1 MNNIKY
7 FVLFLFIS
15 ISSVLYAQNGTIRG
29 TVFDGLTGESLPG
42 VTIFIEENSK
52 GTITDLDGKFNLS
65 VAAGIYDV
73 RVSFISFETVKLENI
88 NVKAGEVTL
97 INNIGLKEVSFEIA
111 SAVVTAKAIRN
122 TETALVAMKQ
132 KSLTLFDG
140 ISAAG
145 LRKTG
150 DSDAASSVKRI
161 TGVSIS
167 NGKYVYVRG
176 LGDRY
181 TKTILNGVD
190 IPGLDPDRN
199 TLQMDIFPSNIIDN
213 IIVYK
218 SFSVDLPA
226 DFTGGVVDIELKDFP
241 EERKGSISLSA
252 GYNPNFHFNS
262 DYLTYEGGRTDYLGF
277 DDGTRNIP
285 ATSDIPFF
293 SEAIAD
299 PNGETGLRYKEILN
313 GFNSTMA
320 AKKQTSF
327 MDYDFGV
334 SYGDQKPLKNV
345 TVGYNLAFSYKNN
358 TEFYENAEFGRYG
371 LASDPNETE
380 LVLRSQTIGNYGVNN
395 VFLTGLAG
403 FAIKTKSSKFR
414 INYIHL
420 QNGESKAGI
429 FDFTSRDV
437 GSEFDAFQHTLL
449 YTQRSLSNLL
459 LDGKHSFNDSKW
471 EVVWKLSPSISKIE
485 DPDIRFTRYAYGA
498 NDLVI
503 GTESGFPERVWRDL
517 EEINLGGVLHISK
530 KFKFIEQ
537 DAKLKFG
544 GAYTYKER
552 NFIIRS
558 YAINVRNIPLTG
570 DPNELFAEE
579 NLWPYENNIGRG
591 TTYEAGFIPI
601 NANQFNAKVD
611 YAAAYISTELNVLKN
626 MKATVGVRAEN
637 YVQHYTGQDQQGE
650 NIFENDKVLDDL
662 SFFPSINLIYKLK
675 EKQNIRLSYS
685 KTIARPSLKELS
697 YAQIFDPISGITFIG
712 GLSDDIGIDNNGN
725 EIVYWDG
732 NLVKTDIHNLDLR
745 WELFQNNGHIISV
758 SGFYKRFR
766 NPIEM
771 VQFATT
777 QKIQIQP
784 RNVGNGELLGA
795 ELEFSQSFGIINETL
810 NNFSLSSNFTYVQSR
825 VKLSDSEYDSRVLS
839 ARTGQTIDKYRDM
852 AGQSPY
858 LLNIGFTYDGGT
870 NSFWEG
876 LEGGLYYNVQGKTL
890 QVVGIKDRPDIY
902 TQPFHSLNLNLTK
915 QFKKGFGI
923 GLKVKNILNSKIE
936 SVYNS
941 YKAADQYYELRET
954 GTSYNISL
962 SYKF

>member
-1 MNNIKY
+1 MSNIKY
-7 FVLFLFIS
+7 FVLFLFILT
-15 ISSVLYAQNGTIRG
+15 SVALNAQNGIIRG
-29 TVFDGLTGESLPG
+29 TVFDGVNGESLPG
-42 VTIFIEENSK
+42 VTIYIESNAK

-65 VAAGIYDV
+65 VEPGTYDV
-73 RVSFISFETVKLENI
+73 RISFISYETVKIESV

-97 INNIGLKEVSFEIA
+97 LNSVGLKEATFEIA
-111 SAVVTAKAIRN
+111 SAVVTAKTIRN
-122 TETALVAMKQ
+122 TETALVALKQ
-132 KSLTLFDG
+132 KSPNLFDG
-140 ISAAG
+140 ISAAN

-161 TGVSIS
+161 TGVSVS
-167 NGKYVYVRG
+167 DGKYVYVRG

-181 TKTILNGVD
+181 TKTVLNGVD

-241 EERKGSISLSA
+241 EERRGSISLSA

-262 DYLTYEGGRTDYLGF
+262 DYLSYDGGKTDYLGF
-277 DDGTRNIP
+277 DDGTRSIP

-299 PNGETGLRYKEILN
+299 PNGETGLKYKEILN

-320 AKKQTSF
+320 AQKQTSF

-358 TEFYENAEFGRYG
+358 SEFYENAEFGRYG
-371 LASDPNETE
+371 LASDPDETE
-380 LVLRSQTIGNYGVNN
+380 LVLRAQTVGNYGVNN
-395 VFLTGLAG
+395 VFLSGLAG
-403 FAIKTKSSKFR
+403 FAIKTKNSKFR

-459 LDGKHSFNDSKW
+459 IDGKHSFNDSKW
-471 EVVWKLSPSISKIE
+471 EVVWKLSPTISKIE

-498 NDLVI
+498 TDLVI
-503 GTESGFPERVWRDL
+503 GTESGFPERTWRDL
-517 EEINLGGVLHISK
+517 EEINLGGVLHITK
-530 KFKFIEQ
+530 KFKFNEQ

-552 NFIIRS
+552 DFTIRS

-579 NLWPYENNIGRG
+579 NLWPYEDNIGRG
-591 TTYEAGFIPI
+591 TTYEAGFIPT
-601 NANQFNAKVD
+601 NANQFNARVD
-611 YAAAYISTELNVLKN
+611 YAASYVSTELNIIKN
-626 MKATVGVRAEN
+626 IKAIVGVRAEN

-650 NIFENDKVLDDL
+650 NILDNEKVLDNL
-662 SFFPSINLIYKLK
+662 NFFPSINLIYNLK

-697 YAQIFDPISGITFIG
+697 FAQISDPVSGITFIG
-712 GLSDDIGIDNNGN
+712 GLSDDVGIDNEGN
-725 EIVYWDG
+725 DIVYWNG
-732 NLVKTDIHNLDLR
+732 NLISTDIHNLDLR
-745 WELFQNNGHIISV
+745 WELFQTNGHMLSV
-758 SGFYKRFR
+758 SGFYKKFS

-777 QKIQIQP
+777 QKVQIQP
-784 RNVGNGELLGA
+784 RNVGDGQLLGA
-795 ELEFSQSFGIINETL
+795 ELEFRQSFDILSESL
-810 NNFSLSSNFTYVQSR
+810 SNFSIASNFTYVHSR
-825 VKLSDSEYDSRVLS
+825 VKLSQSEYDSRVLS
-839 ARTGQTIDKYRDM
+839 ARTGQTIDEYRNM

-858 LLNIGFTYDGGT
+858 LLNIGLTYDGGT
-870 NSFWEG
+870 NGIWES

-902 TQPFHSLNLNLTK
+902 TEPFHSLNLNLTK

-923 GLKVKNILNSKIE
+923 GFKVKNILNSKVE
-936 SVYNS
+936 TVYKS
-941 YKAADQYYELRET
+941 YEANNQYYEFRET
-954 GTSYNISL
+954 GTSYSISL

>member
-1 MNNIKY
+1 MSNIKY
-7 FVLFLFIS
+7 FVLFLFILT
-15 ISSVLYAQNGTIRG
+15 SVVLNAQNGIIRG
-29 TVFDGLTGESLPG
+29 TVFDGVNGESLPG
-42 VTIFIEENSK
+42 VTIYIESNAK

-65 VAAGIYDV
+65 VAPGTYDV
-73 RVSFISFETVKLENI
+73 RISFISYETVKIESV

-97 INNIGLKEVSFEIA
+97 LNSVGLNEATFEIA
-111 SAVVTAKAIRN
+111 SAVVTAKTIRN
-122 TETALVAMKQ
+122 TETALVALKQ
-132 KSLTLFDG
+132 KSPNLFDG
-140 ISAAG
+140 ISAAS

-161 TGVSIS
+161 TGVSVS
-167 NGKYVYVRG
+167 DGKYVYVRG

-181 TKTILNGVD
+181 TKTVLNGVD

-241 EERKGSISLSA
+241 EERRGSISLSA

-262 DYLTYEGGRTDYLGF
+262 DYLSYDGGKTDYLGF
-277 DDGTRNIP
+277 DDGTRSIP

-320 AKKQTSF
+320 AQKQTSF

-371 LASDPNETE
+371 LASDPDETE
-380 LVLRSQTIGNYGVNN
+380 LVLRAQTVGNYGVNN
-395 VFLTGLAG
+395 VFLSGLAG

-459 LDGKHSFNDSKW
+459 IDGKHSFNDSKW
-471 EVVWKLSPSISKIE
+471 EVVWKLSPTISKIE

-498 NDLVI
+498 TDLVI
-503 GTESGFPERVWRDL
+503 GTESGFPERTWRDL
-517 EEINLGGVLHISK
+517 EEINLGGVLHITK
-530 KFKFIEQ
+530 KFKFNEQ

-552 NFIIRS
+552 DFTIRS

-579 NLWPYENNIGRG
+579 NLWPYEDNIGRG
-591 TTYEAGFIPI
+591 TTYEAGFIPT
-601 NANQFNAKVD
+601 NANQFNARVD
-611 YAAAYISTELNVLKN
+611 YAAGYVSTELNIIKN
-626 MKATVGVRAEN
+626 IKAIVGVRAEN

-650 NIFENDKVLDDL
+650 NIFENEKVLDNL
-662 SFFPSINLIYKLK
+662 NFFPSINLIYNLK

-697 YAQIFDPISGITFIG
+697 FAQISDPVSGITFIG
-712 GLSDDIGIDNNGN
+712 GLSDDVGIDYEGN
-725 EIVYWDG
+725 DIVYWNG
-732 NLVKTDIHNLDLR
+732 NLISTDIHNLDLR
-745 WELFQNNGHIISV
+745 WELFQTNGHMFSV
-758 SGFYKRFR
+758 SGFYKKFS

-784 RNVGNGELLGA
+784 RNVGDGQLLGA
-795 ELEFSQSFGIINETL
+795 ELEFRQSFEIL
-810 NNFSLSSNFTYVQSR
+810 NKSLSNFSIASNFTYVQSR
-825 VKLSDSEYDSRVLS
+825 VKLSQSEYDSRVLS
-839 ARTGQTIDKYRDM
+839 ARTGQTIDEYRDM

-858 LLNIGFTYDGGT
+858 LLNIGLTYDGGT
-870 NSFWEG
+870 NGVWEG
-876 LEGGLYYNVQGKTL
+876 LEVGLYYNVQGKTL

-902 TQPFHSLNLNLTK
+902 TEPFHSLNLNLTK

-923 GLKVKNILNSKIE
+923 GFKVKNILDSKVE
-936 SVYNS
+936 TVYKS
-941 YKAADQYYELRET
+941 YEANNQYYEFRET
-954 GTSYNISL
+954 GTSYSISL

>member
-1 MNNIKY
+1 VALN
-7 FVLFLFIS
+7 
-15 ISSVLYAQNGTIRG
+15 AQNGIIRG
-29 TVFDGLTGESLPG
+29 TVFDGVNGESLPG
-42 VTIFIEENSK
+42 VTIYIESNAK

-65 VAAGIYDV
+65 VEPGTYDV
-73 RVSFISFETVKLENI
+73 RISFISYETVKIESV

-97 INNIGLKEVSFEIA
+97 LNSVGLKEATFEIA
-111 SAVVTAKAIRN
+111 SAVVTAKTIRN
-122 TETALVAMKQ
+122 TETALVALKQ
-132 KSLTLFDG
+132 KSPNLFDG
-140 ISAAG
+140 ISAAN

-161 TGVSIS
+161 TGVSVS
-167 NGKYVYVRG
+167 DGKYVYVRG

-181 TKTILNGVD
+181 TKTVLNGVD

-241 EERKGSISLSA
+241 EERRGSISLSA

-262 DYLTYEGGRTDYLGF
+262 DYLSYDGGKTDYLGF
-277 DDGTRNIP
+277 DDGTRSIP

-299 PNGETGLRYKEILN
+299 PNGETGLKYKEILN

-320 AKKQTSF
+320 AQKQTSF

-358 TEFYENAEFGRYG
+358 SEFYENAEFGRYG
-371 LASDPNETE
+371 LASDPDETE
-380 LVLRSQTIGNYGVNN
+380 LVLRAQTVGNYGVNN
-395 VFLTGLAG
+395 VFLSGLAG
-403 FAIKTKSSKFR
+403 FAIKTKNSKFR

-459 LDGKHSFNDSKW
+459 IDGKHSFNDSKW
-471 EVVWKLSPSISKIE
+471 EVVWKLSPTISKIE

-498 NDLVI
+498 TDLVI
-503 GTESGFPERVWRDL
+503 GTESGFPERTWRDL
-517 EEINLGGVLHISK
+517 EEINLGGVLHITK
-530 KFKFIEQ
+530 KFKFNEQ

-552 NFIIRS
+552 DFTIRS

-579 NLWPYENNIGRG
+579 NLWPYEDNIGRG
-591 TTYEAGFIPI
+591 TTYEAGFIPT
-601 NANQFNAKVD
+601 NANQFNARVD
-611 YAAAYISTELNVLKN
+611 YAASYVSTELNIIKN
-626 MKATVGVRAEN
+626 IKAIVGVRAEN

-650 NIFENDKVLDDL
+650 NILDNEKVLDNL
-662 SFFPSINLIYKLK
+662 NFFPSINLIYNLK

-697 YAQIFDPISGITFIG
+697 FAQISDPVSGITFIG
-712 GLSDDIGIDNNGN
+712 GLSDDVGIDNEGN
-725 EIVYWDG
+725 DIVYWNG
-732 NLVKTDIHNLDLR
+732 NLISTDIHNLDLR
-745 WELFQNNGHIISV
+745 WELFQTNGHMLSV
-758 SGFYKRFR
+758 SGFYKKFS

-777 QKIQIQP
+777 QKVQIQP
-784 RNVGNGELLGA
+784 RNVGDGQLLGA
-795 ELEFSQSFGIINETL
+795 ELEFRQSFDILSESL
-810 NNFSLSSNFTYVQSR
+810 SNFSIASNFTYVHSR
-825 VKLSDSEYDSRVLS
+825 VKLSQSEYDSRVLS
-839 ARTGQTIDKYRDM
+839 ARTGQTIDEYRNM

-858 LLNIGFTYDGGT
+858 LLNIGLTYDGGT
-870 NSFWEG
+870 NGIWES

-902 TQPFHSLNLNLTK
+902 TEPFHSLNLNLTK

-923 GLKVKNILNSKIE
+923 GFKVKNILNSKVE
-936 SVYNS
+936 TVYKS
-941 YKAADQYYELRET
+941 YEANNQYYEFRET
-954 GTSYNISL
+954 GTSYSISL